1 MDSNRSK
8 ANSPLNLGVRLGE
21 ALAWSSY
28 DFANSGYTTVVLTTV
43 YNAFFVSVVAGGEVW
58 ATFAWTLSVTL
69 SNILSI
75 IVVPLIGAVADSKA
89 NKRFWLSVTT
99 WVCVLSTALLF
110 YTGRG
115 TVLLAGFLIIVSNA
129 AFNAGVA
136 LNSAFLP
143 ELAKPDSLGK
153 VSGWGWSFGYLGGIV
168 SLALCLVV
176 VFISKDKGYGAD
188 IYVPYCMVLTAVLFL
203 VLAQPM
209 LLFVKERATPNG
221 ETIIKTLDQILTRSK
236 ENFQLLCD
244 KKDFLKFCLCGVLY
258 QAGIAVVITLS
269 AVYAELEMHFST
281 TETITLILLVN
292 FTAAMGAFAFGYIQ
306 DWLGHKKTLALT
318 IVLWILMAWL
328 AAFSTDKVSFWIAA
342 NIAGIAMGSSQSAG
356 RAIVAVFAPEGA
368 TARYYSLWNVAVW
381 MANVIGPITY
391 GIITWITQ
399 GDQRTAILVISL
411 YFIFGLWVLWKVK
424 MPTKIL

>member
-110 YTGRG
+110 YTGQG

-188 IYVPYCMVLTAVLFL
+188 TYVPYCMVLTAVLFL

-236 ENFQLLCD
+236 ENFRLLCN

-381 MANVIGPITY
+381 MANVIGPISY

-424 MPTKIL
+424 MSTKIL

>member
-110 YTGRG
+110 YTGQG

-188 IYVPYCMVLTAVLFL
+188 TYVPYCMVLTAVLFL

-236 ENFQLLCD
+236 ENFRLLCD

-318 IVLWILMAWL
+318 IALWILMAWL

>member
-21 ALAWSSY
+21 TLAWSSY

-110 YTGRG
+110 YTGQG

-188 IYVPYCMVLTAVLFL
+188 TYVPYCMVLTAVLFL

-236 ENFQLLCD
+236 ENFRLLCD

-328 AAFSTDKVSFWIAA
+328 VAFSTDKVSFWIAA

-356 RAIVAVFAPEGA
+356 RAIVAVFTPEGA